1 MFFLSLLHKHCFQH
15 LYVNVRTLHSSFVYR
30 LMADF
35 MYLLQGVLRACVA
48 VAAPCGAGRSF
59 GVHPA
64 SQFAGEQGK
73 TVCLY
78 KHIGEVFFLYQ
89 CLARVEIMMG
99 YLPVGVWW
107 PRLCERNQTWQL
119 LQQPNR
125 DRTSTPNLP
134 SRTRF

>member
-35 MYLLQGVLRACVA
+35 MYLLQGVLTACVA

-64 SQFAGEQGK
+64 SQFA
-73 TVCLY
+73 Y

-99 YLPVGVWW
+99 YLPVAVGW
-107 PRLCERNQTWQL
+107 PKLCERNQTWQL